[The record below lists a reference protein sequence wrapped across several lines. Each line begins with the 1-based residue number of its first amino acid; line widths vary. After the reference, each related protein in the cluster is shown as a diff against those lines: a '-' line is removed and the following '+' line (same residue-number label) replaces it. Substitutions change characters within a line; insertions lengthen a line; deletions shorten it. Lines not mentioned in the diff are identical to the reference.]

1 MQRAFLIAVAT
12 MLLLSTVSAS
22 AETVT
27 VGLFADY
34 TGALA
39 TRGSQ
44 LRHGVEAYRA
54 LHGNTVNR
62 PDEKPVETRFV
73 YRDTASQGP
82 DKAKQL
88 AEELVLRDRV
98 KFLTGLDLSP
108 HAMALAEVSKEAKVP
123 VVIMNAA
130 TSRITRLSPYFVRV
144 SQTVPQDV
152 APLGPWAFAHGIKR
166 VYVIV
171 SDYAPGYDAEQYFI
185 KTFTAAG
192 GEIVGQARTPQ
203 QETNFAAYMER
214 VLQAKPDALYMFQP
228 AGSPSV
234 AFVKAFVE
242 RGLKAAGIKLLGGGE
257 TQQLFLPNFS
267 DDIVGT
273 ITSLHYTETNTNPAN
288 LELKAQLAKMYGD
301 RTVPDI
307 ATVAAWDGTALIEKA
322 VAALGA
328 DADGLKYVDFMRG
341 KKLDSPRGPIVIDPV
356 ERDIIQ
362 NIYIRE
368 VEKRE
373 GKLVNV
379 DIGEA
384 KMVKD
389 PWKIDNP
396 PKSN

>member
-1 MQRAFLIAVAT
+1 MPRVFLIAVAA

-22 AETVT
+22 AETVK
-27 VGLFADY
+27 VGLLADY
-34 TGALA
+34 TGAFA
-39 TRGSQ
+39 TWGSQ
-44 LRHGVEAYRA
+44 FQHGVEAYQA
-54 LHGNTVNR
+54 LHGNTVNG
-62 PDEKPVETRFV
+62 PDGKPIEIRFV

-171 SDYAPGYDAEQYFI
+171 SDYAPGYDAEAYFI

-307 ATVAAWDGTALIEKA
+307 ATVAAWDGTMLIAAA

-341 KKLDSPRGPIVIDPV
+341 KKFDSPRGPIVIDPV

-368 VEKRE
+368 VRKRD

-389 PWKIDNP
+389 PWKLDNP